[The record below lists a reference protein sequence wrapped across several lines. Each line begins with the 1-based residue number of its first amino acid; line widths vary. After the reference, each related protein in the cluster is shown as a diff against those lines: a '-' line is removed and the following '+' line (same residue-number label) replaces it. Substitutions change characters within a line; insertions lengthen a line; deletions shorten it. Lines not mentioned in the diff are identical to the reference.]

1 MTARKIQAGAA
12 VAQALRRAGV
22 RHVFGVLGGS
32 MLELYDALYNCD
44 DIRYIGARDERAATH
59 MADACA
65 RLRAGDGGGPGVV
78 LGAQAGPGAANL
90 VTGLAEAHLAYS
102 PVLAIAGMVSRR
114 ESGRD
119 TFQEIDQQALF
130 APVCKR
136 SFVVPTAARL
146 PEFVAE
152 AARLAMS
159 GRRGPVVL
167 NVPRDLFA
175 ADISCGAFDGD
186 GDGGAGAGDGAGDG
200 GDGDPAHHP
209 SRHPAHH
216 PPRHPRSLLSGGGA
230 PHAGQLQEVLA
241 KLARAKQPVIVA
253 GGGVKWGGA
262 RALEAL
268 RRLAEALQIPV
279 VASTGHNDVLPGDH
293 PLAAGQAGPRGNR
306 VAGGLTRDA
315 DLLLA
320 LGTRL
325 GFNSTFHSYDYIT
338 RRDIVQVDVEA
349 AAIGRYFPVS
359 LGIVADAGRAAEA
372 LRAAARAQKINGDYA
387 DKWREWRES
396 FFAARAEL
404 HAERAAEA
412 ANESMPL
419 SPLRV
424 LGELREVV
432 SSHARDAITVLD
444 TGAVCLQA
452 ADRLPP
458 YRAPGLITPL
468 DFGLVGFGYPAAL
481 GAAAA
486 CPGRPVLAI
495 SGDGGFSMTLGEV
508 ATAVQHQLNVVAVV
522 MDNAA
527 WGAEKSY
534 QKDFFGG
541 RYIGADLV
549 NPPFDQYAKLCGA
562 RGYAATAPGETAAA
576 VTQAL
581 TKGGPAVVH
590 VQVDPAGFFSLR
602 KDLFA
607 ANKP

>member
-1 MTARKIQAGAA
+1 MSARIQAGAA
-12 VAQALRRAGV
+12 VAQALRRAGA

-32 MLELYDALYNCD
+32 MLELYDALRD
-44 DIRYIGARDERAATH
+44 RKDLRYIGARDERAATH

-65 RLRAGDGGGPGVV
+65 RIGGGPGVV

-102 PVLAIAGMVSRR
+102 PVIAIAGMVSRR
-114 ESGRD
+114 ELGRD

-130 APVCKR
+130 QPVCKR
-136 SFVVPTAARL
+136 VFTVPTASRL

-159 GRRGPVVL
+159 GRRGPVAL

-175 ADISCGAFDGD
+175 EEIPCAGD
-186 GDGGAGAGDGAGDG
+186 GDGGVARQAA
-200 GDGDPAHHP
+200 A
-209 SRHPAHH
+209 A
-216 PPRHPRSLLSGGGA
+216 GA
-230 PHAGQLQEVLA
+230 PHPGQLQELLG
-241 KLARAKQPVIVA
+241 KLARAKRPVIVA

-262 RALEAL
+262 GAVAAL
-268 RRLAEALQIPV
+268 RRLAEALEIPV
-279 VASTGHNDVLPGDH
+279 VASTGHKDVLAADH
-293 PLAAGQAGPRGNR
+293 PLAAGQGGPRGNR
-306 VAGGLTRDA
+306 VASGLTRAA
-315 DLLLA
+315 DLLIA

-325 GFNSTFHSYDYIT
+325 GFNSTFHSREFVTD
-338 RRDIVQVDVEA
+338 RDIVQVDVEA
-349 AAIGRYFPVS
+349 AAIGRYFPVA

-372 LRAAARAQKINGDYA
+372 LLVAAQAQKITGDGWRA
-387 DKWREWRES
+387 WREE
-396 FFAARAEL
+396 FFAARDEL

-412 ANESMPL
+412 ANDALPL

-424 LGELREVV
+424 LGELREVIP
-432 SSHARDAITVLD
+432 RDAVTVLD

-452 ADRLPP
+452 ADRLLH

-486 CPGRPVLAI
+486 GRGRPVVAI

-508 ATAVQHQLNVVAVV
+508 ATAVQERLNVVAVV

-541 RYIGADLV
+541 RFIGADLL
-549 NPPFDQYAKLCGA
+549 NPAFDQYAELCGA
-562 RGYAATAPGETAAA
+562 RGYAAAAPGETAAA
-576 VTQAL
+576 VTEAL
-581 TKGGPAVVH
+581 AGGGPAVVH

-607 ANKP
+607 AKKE

>member
-1 MTARKIQAGAA
+1 
-12 VAQALRRAGV
+12 
-22 RHVFGVLGGS
+22 
-32 MLELYDALYNCD
+32 MLELYDALHDGD
-44 DIRYIGARDERAATH
+44 DLRYIGARDERAATH

-65 RLRAGDGGGPGVV
+65 RIGGGPGVV

-102 PVLAIAGMVSRR
+102 PVVAIAGMVSRR

-119 TFQEIDQQALF
+119 TFQEIDQMALF

-136 SFVVPTAARL
+136 VFAVPTAARL

-175 ADISCGAFDGD
+175 EDIPCGD
-186 GDGGAGAGDGAGDG
+186 GDRFSPQPVAA
-200 GDGDPAHHP
+200 
-209 SRHPAHH
+209 
-216 PPRHPRSLLSGGGA
+216 GA
-230 PHAGQLQEVLA
+230 PHPGQLQALLA

-262 RALEAL
+262 GAVEAL
-268 RRLAEALQIPV
+268 RRLAEALEIPV
-279 VASTGHNDVLPGDH
+279 VASTGHNDVLAGDH
-293 PLAAGQAGPRGNR
+293 RLAAGQAGPRGNR
-306 VAGGLTRDA
+306 VASRLTRDA
-315 DLLLA
+315 DLLIA

-325 GFNSTFHSYDYIT
+325 GFNSTFHSREYVT
-338 RRDIVQVDVEA
+338 GGDIVQVDVEA

-359 LGIVADAGRAAEA
+359 SGIVADAGRAAEA
-372 LRAAARAQKINGDYA
+372 LLAAARASNINGDGWRA
-387 DKWREWRES
+387 WREW
-396 FFAARAEL
+396 FFAARDEL
-404 HAERAAEA
+404 LAERAAEA
-412 ANESMPL
+412 ANDAMPL

-432 SSHARDAITVLD
+432 SEVARDAITVLD

-452 ADRLPP
+452 ADRLPQ
-458 YRAPGLITPL
+458 YRAPGLLTPL

-486 CPGRPVLAI
+486 CPGRPVVAI

-508 ATAVQHQLNVVAVV
+508 ATAVQERLNVVAVV
-522 MDNAA
+522 LDNAA

-549 NPPFDQYAKLCGA
+549 NPAFDKYAELCGA
-562 RGYAATAPGETAAA
+562 LGFAANAPGETAAA
-576 VTQAL
+576 VTAAL
-581 TKGGPAVVH
+581 AAGAPAVVH

-607 ANKP
+607 GKRADGATGG

>member
-32 MLELYDALYNCD
+32 MLELYDALHGCN

-102 PVLAIAGMVSRR
+102 PVVAIAGMVSRR

-186 GDGGAGAGDGAGDG
+186 GGAGDGDGDGGAGAGDDGGGDG
-200 GDGDPAHHP
+200 GEFSPRPAE
-209 SRHPAHH
+209 S
-216 PPRHPRSLLSGGGA
+216 GA

-262 RALEAL
+262 AALEAL
-268 RRLAEALQIPV
+268 RRLAETLQIPV

-306 VAGGLTRDA
+306 VASGLTRDA

-372 LRAAARAQKINGDYA
+372 LLAAARAQKINGDYA

-486 CPGRPVLAI
+486 CPGRPVLAV

-508 ATAVQHQLNVVAVV
+508 ATAVQHRLNVVAVV
-522 MDNAA
+522 LDNGA

-576 VTQAL
+576 VANAL

>member
-44 DIRYIGARDERAATH
+44 AIRYIGARDERAATH

-102 PVLAIAGMVSRR
+102 PVVAIAGMVSRR

-186 GDGGAGAGDGAGDG
+186 CDGDGGVGAGDDG
-200 GDGDPAHHP
+200 GDGDGEFSPRPAE
-209 SRHPAHH
+209 
-216 PPRHPRSLLSGGGA
+216 GGA
-230 PHAGQLQEVLA
+230 PHAGQLQELLA

-268 RRLAEALQIPV
+268 RRLAETLQIPV

-372 LRAAARAQKINGDYA
+372 LLATARAQKINGDYA

-424 LGELREVV
+424 LGELREVIAR
-432 SSHARDAITVLD
+432 HARDAITVLD

-452 ADRLPP
+452 ADRLPS

-508 ATAVQHQLNVVAVV
+508 ATAVQHRLNVVAVV
-522 MDNAA
+522 LDNGA

-562 RGYAATAPGETAAA
+562 RGYAATAPGETATAVANALAA
-576 VTQAL
+576 
-581 TKGGPAVVH
+581 GGPAVVH

-602 KDLFA
+602 KDLFGG
-607 ANKP
+607 KKE

>member
-32 MLELYDALYNCD
+32 MLELYDALYHCN

-102 PVLAIAGMVSRR
+102 PVVAIAGMVSRR

-186 GDGGAGAGDGAGDG
+186 GDGDGAGDG
-200 GDGDPAHHP
+200 GDGAGDDGGGDDGEFSPRPAE
-209 SRHPAHH
+209 
-216 PPRHPRSLLSGGGA
+216 GGA
-230 PHAGQLQEVLA
+230 PHAGQLQELLA

-268 RRLAEALQIPV
+268 RRLAETLQIPV

-306 VAGGLTRDA
+306 VAGRLTRDA

-372 LRAAARAQKINGDYA
+372 LLAAARAQKINGDYA

-412 ANESMPL
+412 ANDSMPL

-424 LGELREVV
+424 LGELREVIAR
-432 SSHARDAITVLD
+432 HARDAITVLD

-486 CPGRPVLAI
+486 CPGRPVLAV

-508 ATAVQHQLNVVAVV
+508 ATAVQHRLNVVAVV
-522 MDNAA
+522 LDNAA

-602 KDLFA
+602 KDLFT